1 MAFLQVYGY
10 HDFDNATLVLMR
22 QFDDTAAGDEVFETG
37 RPVQPALVKPEL
49 GDYLTRPFKE
59 DHDAAYFD
67 ADLISK
73 ENRLD
78 KVDFSTVSVN
88 LIRSG
93 KELSDDDYEIE
104 PGLHVEDDFYED
116 VASGTDVSFMYAV
129 ATNRVV
135 DMTNEL
141 NSEIYNEAYS
151 DSNVDY
157 FSVFGKDKNSL
168 IAIREDVA
176 NQRFEIADVETLD
189 DAVSDQIKEA
199 YEGVKSRNGVPA
211 GKLFTMRN
219 VTFTDGGVDLTHTQP
234 MDYSVAKE
242 YMILTSGIT
251 DVYGHD
257 MGVEEQIW
265 ENAENNR
272 GRVDE
277 LNQSNRIKET
287 VSYDDL
293 DL

>member
-10 HDFDNATLVLMR
+10 HEFDNATLVLMR
-22 QFDDTAAGDEVFETG
+22 QLDDMATGDEVFETG
-37 RPVQPALVKPEL
+37 APVQPALVKPEL
-49 GDYLTRPFKE
+49 GDYLTRPLKE

-88 LIRSG
+88 SIRSG
-93 KELSDDDYEIE
+93 KELLDDDYHIE
-104 PGLHVEDDFYED
+104 AGLHVEDDFYED
-116 VASGTDVSFMYAV
+116 VASGTDMSFMYAV

-141 NSEIYNEAYS
+141 NTEIYSEAHS
-151 DSNVDY
+151 DSNVEY
-157 FSVFGKDKNSL
+157 FSVFGKDKSSL

-189 DAVSDQIKEA
+189 DAASDQIMEA
-199 YEGVKSRNGVPA
+199 YDDVKSKSGVPA

-234 MDYSVAKE
+234 MNSSASKE

-251 DVYGHD
+251 DVYGND

-265 ENAENNR
+265 ENAEINR
-272 GRVDE
+272 RRVDE
-277 LNQSNRIKET
+277 LSQSNRIKET

>member
-10 HDFDNATLVLMR
+10 HEFDNATLVLMR
-22 QFDDTAAGDEVFETG
+22 QLDDMATGDEVFETG
-37 RPVQPALVKPEL
+37 APVQPALVKPEL
-49 GDYLTRPFKE
+49 GDYLTRPLKE

-88 LIRSG
+88 SIRSG
-93 KELSDDDYEIE
+93 KELSDDDFEVVA
-104 PGLHVEDDFYED
+104 GLHVEDDFYED
-116 VASGTDVSFMYAV
+116 TASGTDVSFMYAV
-129 ATNRVV
+129 GTNRVV
-135 DMTNEL
+135 DMTSEL
-141 NSEIYNEAYS
+141 DSEIYSEAHS

-157 FSVFGKDKNSL
+157 FTVFGKDTNSL
-168 IAIREDVA
+168 IAIREDVK

-189 DAVSDQIKEA
+189 DAASDQIKEA
-199 YEGVKSRNGVPA
+199 YEDVKSRSGVPA

-251 DVYGHD
+251 DAYGND
-257 MGVEEQIW
+257 MGVEDQIW
-265 ENAENNR
+265 ENAESNR

-277 LNQSNRIKET
+277 MTQSNRIKET

>member
-49 GDYLTRPFKE
+49 GDYLTRPLKE

-67 ADLISK
+67 ADLVSE

-88 LIRSG
+88 DIRSG
-93 KELSDDDYEIE
+93 KELLDDNYQISVD
-104 PGLHVEDDFYED
+104 LQVDDDFYED
-116 VASGTDVSFMYAV
+116 SAATTDMSFMHAV
-129 ATNRVV
+129 ANNRVV
-135 DMTNEL
+135 DMTSEL
-141 NSEIYNEAYS
+141 DSEIYSEAHS
-151 DSNVDY
+151 DANVDY
-157 FSVFGKDKNSL
+157 FSVFGKDVNSL
-168 IAIREDVA
+168 IAIREDVR

-189 DAVSDQIKEA
+189 DAASNQIKDA
-199 YEGVKSRNGVPA
+199 YTEVKAKNGVPA

-219 VTFTDGGVDLTHTQP
+219 VTFSDGGIDVTNAQP

-242 YMILTSGIT
+242 YMVLTSGIT
-251 DVYGHD
+251 DAFGND

-265 ENAENNR
+265 ENAEINR
-272 GRVDE
+272 QQLE
-277 LNQSNRIKET
+277 EMNQNHRIKET